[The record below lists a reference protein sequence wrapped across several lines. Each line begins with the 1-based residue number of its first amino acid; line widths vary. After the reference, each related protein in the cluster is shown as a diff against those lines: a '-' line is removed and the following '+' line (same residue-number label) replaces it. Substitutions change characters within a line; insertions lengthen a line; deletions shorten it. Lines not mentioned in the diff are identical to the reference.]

1 MHSQW
6 GEQDTD
12 LLNTQEKSIFRLAE
26 YVSGY
31 VDYYQLLERKAFAR
45 ELEYV
50 FRSIHPKIQCHEKIT
65 QLPEGSWEC
74 VVKECECGPETSGC
88 VLVELP

>member
-12 LLNTQEKSIFRLAE
+12 LLKTQEKSIFRLAE
-26 YVSGY
+26 FVSGF
-31 VDYYQLLERKAFAR
+31 VVHFWSMKLDDMARK
-45 ELEYV
+45 LEYV
-50 FRSIHPKIQCHEKIT
+50 FRSMHPKIQCHEQIT

-74 VVKECECGPETSGC
+74 VVKECECGPEASGC